1 MGRKSKASWTCL
13 SNLRNCASKPYHPTV
28 KEVSDTE
35 DMNYMPR
42 DDLDL
47 VSEADVEEGEQEKF
61 YVLVDSNRATQF
73 ISAYSQG
80 LTGAEAAWA
89 NQKYHGHQILPPYM
103 LEQVTKAF
111 QNK

>member
-1 MGRKSKASWTCL
+1 
-13 SNLRNCASKPYHPTV
+13 
-28 KEVSDTE
+28 
-35 DMNYMPR
+35 MNYMPR

-73 ISAYSQG
+73 IWAYSQG

-89 NQKYHGHQILPPYM
+89 NQKYHGHRILPPYM